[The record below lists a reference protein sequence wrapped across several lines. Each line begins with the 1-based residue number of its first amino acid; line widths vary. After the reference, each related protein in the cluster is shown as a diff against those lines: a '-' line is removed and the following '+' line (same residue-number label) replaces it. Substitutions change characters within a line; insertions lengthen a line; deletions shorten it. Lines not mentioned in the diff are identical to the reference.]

1 LPLVLQI
8 QASEELELGARQAGE
23 YRSDKT
29 ETSLHVLISKLA
41 AIYFKN
47 CVHKH
52 WSRSTKG
59 LAEEDKAVIK
69 KNILHAFI
77 TAPAAVQ

>member
-1 LPLVLQI
+1 MLTLKI
-8 QASEELELGARQAGE
+8 
-23 YRSDKT
+23 
-29 ETSLHVLISKLA
+29 A

-52 WSRSTKG
+52 WNRSAKG
-59 LAEEDKAVIK
+59 LAEEDKAVIR

-77 TAPAAVQ
+77 TTPAAVQ